1 MQVGILGC
9 RLLLLGSVAVISALS
24 GTASAARSLESGSHV
39 SVILHITREASSG
52 AATSDRDTGARRGGG
67 SKTSHGGGFKS
78 GAFSNEG
85 IGPWSLHGGTLN
97 ASFGL
102 GHSALSSGFGK
113 NGKARIYSGAYRGGG
128 GGGVLQCVAFARADS
143 GIEITGNATNWW
155 DNAAG
160 RYARGSTPEPGSVLN
175 FRSTGHMP
183 LGHVSVVSNVVGPRE
198 ILIDHAHWGGPSS
211 NNGGVSRGVTVI
223 DVSAANDWSEV
234 RVSLGA
240 RGEYGNTYPVYGF
253 IYNRPDAG
261 TRMASARTRP
271 VQAGP
276 AEDVAAAPLHPA
288 PVSLLHGD
296 ESDVY
301 NRNSR

>member
-9 RLLLLGSVAVISALS
+9 RLLFLGSVAVISTVS

-39 SVILHITREASSG
+39 SVISHITREASSG
-52 AATSDRDTGARRGGG
+52 TMTYDRDTGARRGGG
-67 SKTSHGGGFKS
+67 SKISHGGGFKS
-78 GAFSNEG
+78 GAFANES
-85 IGPWSLHGGTLN
+85 IGPWSLHGGAPN
-97 ASFGL
+97 GSFSL
-102 GHSALSSGFGK
+102 GHSPLSSGANK
-113 NGKARIYSGAYRGGG
+113 NGKARIYGGAYR

-160 RYARGSTPEPGSVLN
+160 RYARGNTPEPGSVLN

-211 NNGGVSRGVTVI
+211 NGGGVSRGVTVI

-240 RGEYGNTYPVYGF
+240 SGEYGNTYPVYGF
-253 IYNRPDAG
+253 IYNRPDNG
-261 TRMASARTRP
+261 TRMASIRPRP

-296 ESDVY
+296 DADVY